1 DAFYFLTQRHMRG
14 ALVAEGRVKKSKD
27 LDVTLHS
34 NIMSGTLEAKLH
46 NDELYAELK
55 SLQTQSILHTLLYP
69 EIFEASLSGAFAY
82 NLLADKGTFEA
93 KFADGLFS
101 KNEIFTLIKHYGI
114 LDMYAERFH
123 GDINAKINKEF
134 IVASLEL
141 LSNKS
146 SIKTQQTKLNS
157 KTKAIDSELD
167 LVVNNNPISASIQGT
182 TDAPKVSVDLE
193 RFMKSKAGDA
203 VKKEVNKFLKGL
215 F

>member
-1 DAFYFLTQRHMRG
+1 Q
-14 ALVAEGRVKKSKD
+14 
-27 LDVTLHS
+27 
-34 NIMSGTLEAKLH
+34 
-46 NDELYAELK
+46 
-55 SLQTQSILHTLLYP
+55 
-69 EIFEASLSGAFAY
+69 
-82 NLLADKGTFEA
+82 
-93 KFADGLFS
+93 
-101 KNEIFTLIKHYGI
+101 
-114 LDMYAERFH
+114 
-123 GDINAKINKEF
+123 DINAKINKEF